1 LNALQAGDCA
11 GDRRWVCTLTGFHK
25 NIVFFF
31 FLFLFFFFYSF
42 FILWW
47 EGDLASSSSS
57 SSSSFLE
64 RECFI
69 KTNYSPSNEKRKKEM
84 YIQAINHLKKKK
96 ISLITI
102 SSLLHLSRQISKLND
117 REKKKNNHYL
127 LKYIKLFFISFLK
140 LF

>member
-1 LNALQAGDCA
+1 VGLHFA
-11 GDRRWVCTLTGFHK
+11 GFHK
-25 NIVFFF
+25 NLVFFSSCF
-31 FLFLFFFFYSF
+31 CFSSFILFLFYGERE
-42 FILWW
+42 IL
-47 EGDLASSSSS
+47 LLLLLLLLL
-57 SSSSFLE
+57 FLE

-84 YIQAINHLKKKK
+84 YKQAIQPLQKKI

-117 REKKKNNHYL
+117 RKKKKKNNHYL